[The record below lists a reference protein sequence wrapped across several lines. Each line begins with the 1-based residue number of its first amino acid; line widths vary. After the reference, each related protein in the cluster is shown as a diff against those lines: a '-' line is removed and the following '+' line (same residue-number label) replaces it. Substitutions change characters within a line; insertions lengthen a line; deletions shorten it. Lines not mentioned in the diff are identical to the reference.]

1 MDRRRRARNPHVPS
15 TVPTPPS
22 PPPAAGVPFGR
33 YALRKRLARGGMGEV
48 FLADQLGPLGPVRP
62 VALKRL
68 LPRVARRPDAA
79 RMFLDE
85 MATAARLHHPNIAVT
100 YDFGEID
107 GTYFLAMEYV
117 EGLSLQE
124 LLRALGPLPVP
135 EAIEI
140 VLRILDALDHAH
152 ERRGPDGQ
160 PAPVV
165 HRDVSPH
172 NVMVSTA
179 GAVKLLDFGIAR
191 AEDVALGGRAEGK
204 LAYAAPEQIEGRAT
218 DRRADV
224 WAVGVVLYE
233 VLTGARPFSAAHPA
247 EAIAV
252 ARAGLATPAGQL
264 RPEAAR
270 LDPLIARALAPEPEA
285 RWPTVAAFRA
295 ALLAGSSGLEGRGPE
310 ALAELVARAGGPS
323 KTSLGVEHITNLAV
337 PAASTETGVAVGHT
351 GTQGPADGTPTPS
364 IPAARPPSQ
373 LATRILPPAR
383 PDPLAPR
390 PLSLPGRTP
399 RAPLPARRSAT
410 ERWAVGLGAVALIT
424 TGAVLAALATRPRGF
439 EDEAL
444 PEPRPVVAS
453 SAPDAGDA
461 PLDDPDAGPGSTLAV
476 VAAPEPDGGAPPEPS
491 VDAGTTAR
499 LAAPDAGVPRSGR
512 PRRRPARPRAPAVSV
527 SPEPRGPGRL
537 SIVAS
542 PWSEVEV
549 DGVPRG
555 PTPLVNLGLEP
566 GRHRLRLR
574 PSTGGPPLERTIE
587 IRPERE
593 TFVKV
598 DHARGSFV
606 ATER

>member
-1 MDRRRRARNPHVPS
+1 MA
-15 TVPTPPS
+15 TPD
-22 PPPAAGVPFGR
+22 PPPPVAGVPFGR

-117 EGLSLQE
+117 EGLSLQD

-135 EAIEI
+135 EAVEI

-152 ERRGPDGQ
+152 ERRAPDGQ

-204 LAYAAPEQIEGRAT
+204 LAYAAPEQMEGRAT

-233 VLTGARPFSAAHPA
+233 VLTGVRPFSAAHLA

-252 ARAGLATPAGQL
+252 ARAGLSTPAGRL

-270 LDPLIARALAPEPEA
+270 LDPLIGRALAPEPEA
-285 RWPTVAAFRA
+285 RWPSAAALRA
-295 ALLAGSSGLEGRGPE
+295 ALLAEPSGLGERAPA

-337 PAASTETGVAVGHT
+337 PAASTETGVGVGLTGSAVRAPGE
-351 GTQGPADGTPTPS
+351 ATPTPT
-364 IPAARPPSQ
+364 PAARPPSQ
-373 LATRILPPAR
+373 LATRIVAPAR

-399 RAPLPARRSAT
+399 AAPLPARRGAS
-410 ERWAVGLGAVALIT
+410 ERWALGLGALALIA
-424 TGAVLAALATRPRGF
+424 TGAVVAALATRPGGA
-439 EDEAL
+439 EDR
-444 PEPRPVVAS
+444 PRLQLGPPVAA
-453 SAPDAGDA
+453 SAPDAGPAPAAVRADA
-461 PLDDPDAGPGSTLAV
+461 ADAVTLGAARPERDDGAVRDESDGVDDAGA
-476 VAAPEPDGGAPPEPS
+476 
-491 VDAGTTAR
+491 TAR
-499 LAAPDAGVPRSGR
+499 LAPTDAGAR
-512 PRRRPARPRAPAVSV
+512 PLERRLDRRRPRPTRPRPTTAAAPEA
-527 SPEPRGPGRL
+527 RGPGRL

-555 PTPLVNLGLEP
+555 PTPLVNLSLAP

-574 PSTGGPPLERTIE
+574 PSGGGAPLERTIE
-587 IRPERE
+587 IHPERE
-593 TFVKV
+593 TFVKI
-598 DHARGSFV
+598 DHATRSFV